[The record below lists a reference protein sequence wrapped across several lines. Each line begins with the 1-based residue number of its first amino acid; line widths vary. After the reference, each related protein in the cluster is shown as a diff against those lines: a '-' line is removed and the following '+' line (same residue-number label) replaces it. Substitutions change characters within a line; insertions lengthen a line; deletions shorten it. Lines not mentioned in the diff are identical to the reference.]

1 LAGSACCDR
10 CIGVFHFHCG
20 IFATVSS
27 FFTEVTL
34 PDEFLALLSRRNN
47 MQGGRMSVSTLF
59 LILLM
64 TFVVACALDR
74 FFQSRSARQR
84 PPQKGKGPGIPALKR
99 PSDKKNDELEEQAKQ
114 RLLEQEANQIFAPVE
129 NHLQKLR
136 QVLRATGAS
145 VEIDNIWE
153 HLGDQRLRRVAKVIC
168 SASAQQL
175 PLDLTIQGASV
186 FYRNESYRFPGIKAL
201 LPVITCEVEQF
212 LGAASG
218 GDSAVPGLSNEM
230 SPKLP
235 YQR

>member
-1 LAGSACCDR
+1 MRTYAPRYAAAALPD
-10 CIGVFHFHCG
+10 FEFHCG

-27 FFTEVTL
+27 FFTEATL
-34 PDEFLALLSRRNN
+34 MDEFLALLSRRNN

-153 HLGDQRLRRVAKVIC
+153 HLGDQKLRR
-168 SASAQQL
+168 
-175 PLDLTIQGASV
+175 
-186 FYRNESYRFPGIKAL
+186 
-201 LPVITCEVEQF
+201 
-212 LGAASG
+212 
-218 GDSAVPGLSNEM
+218 
-230 SPKLP
+230 
-235 YQR
+235 

>member
-1 LAGSACCDR
+1 
-10 CIGVFHFHCG
+10 
-20 IFATVSS
+20 
-27 FFTEVTL
+27 
-34 PDEFLALLSRRNN
+34 

-59 LILLM
+59 MILLM

-212 LGAASG
+212 LTS
-218 GDSAVPGLSNEM
+218 
-230 SPKLP
+230 
-235 YQR
+235 QRSIPWPERDRVTLVG